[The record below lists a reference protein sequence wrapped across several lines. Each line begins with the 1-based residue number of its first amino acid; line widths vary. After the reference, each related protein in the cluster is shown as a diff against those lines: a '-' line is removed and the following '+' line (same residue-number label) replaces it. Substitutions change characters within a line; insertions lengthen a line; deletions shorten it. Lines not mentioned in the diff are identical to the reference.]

1 MSSRKDT
8 SVVISF
14 LIIRG
19 IFYFMGYI
27 PPKERFYEDLKK
39 ASSDYRLKDKII
51 ICDSNVND
59 FFKGLSFQKSNIKI
73 KKESE
78 IKKEIDLFGDKVCWV
93 SMGTALTGA
102 RPFYDE
108 NKGTL
113 KKVDYV
119 LIVVGNYLNGGYNGL
134 HLNQINRD
142 FTYEL
147 VAEYGK

>member
-1 MSSRKDT
+1 
-8 SVVISF
+8 
-14 LIIRG
+14 
-19 IFYFMGYI
+19 MGYI

-108 NKGTL
+108 NKETL
-113 KKVDYV
+113 KKVDCV
-119 LIVVGNYLNGGYNGL
+119 LIVVGNYLNGGYSGL
-134 HLNQINRD
+134 HLNKINRD
-142 FTYEL
+142 STYEL
-147 VAEYGK
+147 IAEYGK